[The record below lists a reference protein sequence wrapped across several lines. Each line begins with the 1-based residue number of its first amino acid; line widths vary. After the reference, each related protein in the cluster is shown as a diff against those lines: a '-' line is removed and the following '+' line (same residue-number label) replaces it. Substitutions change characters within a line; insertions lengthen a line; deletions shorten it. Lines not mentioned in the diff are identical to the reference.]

1 VRLASLVFSGTILL
15 AGLDVNRA
23 LPLPNSTRVQQ
34 QPAEQG
40 TPLQLK
46 SRRLPDAVE
55 ILIEGAG
62 AQAQL
67 RGGANKRGWAGEL
80 RPSQPSLLLNGPQV
94 LMLRDG
100 GVQAVTLDGTGQS
113 FRISIDIGS
122 SSTPVSP
129 VVSNDGINLI
139 LRFPAPPSNE
149 TKNARLDLTQPG
161 RLPQEGYTPSFRPR
175 AVAPPVGDM
184 AVGSMVLRNRGFVQ
198 LSGPPVTITAR
209 GADARDLLM
218 AMAQMGGYGFAFS
231 SDSDQAA
238 SSSSSTTSSGSA
250 GSASSGGKQGI
261 TVSFRN
267 ESFARAFNFVLLSAG
282 LQAKVED
289 RTILVGKNALSK
301 SIGAQMSKVF
311 RLNQV
316 SASGAA
322 DYLAN
327 LGAQISKTNTVT
339 ITSNEGSSTGTG
351 GGAAVGGSTTSQT
364 TSQTTTQTVIE
375 AYGASTGPLL
385 GLSGVT
391 DSRLGT
397 ITLVGDPATIAIA
410 ENYLRQLDLR
420 KRQVS
425 IEIKIV
431 DVQLGNDSQ
440 ITNSAYY
447 KAPNGAWFIS
457 DQGRGLYQTP
467 GLTLPADLPSAPP
480 ANTQNDT
487 YLDRLRASIESR
499 SAKILASPTLMVQ
512 EGSSAKVES
521 VTSIITN
528 VTESQTSG
536 GNTICSQS
544 RANAG
549 LIVPIDVQKIDDNGF
564 IALSMK
570 PEISVP
576 EPAGTAVCSGNISIY
591 NIAKRQ
597 LDSGIVR
604 LRDGQTLV
612 LTGVIQENQIAV
624 VNKVPIVGDL
634 PIIGQYFR
642 SSSNARDKKEL
653 VIMATPRIIRDD
665 DGGSYGYGNRVSTSI
680 N

>member
-1 VRLASLVFSGTILL
+1 
-15 AGLDVNRA
+15 
-23 LPLPNSTRVQQ
+23 
-34 QPAEQG
+34 
-40 TPLQLK
+40 
-46 SRRLPDAVE
+46 
-55 ILIEGAG
+55 
-62 AQAQL
+62 
-67 RGGANKRGWAGEL
+67 
-80 RPSQPSLLLNGPQV
+80 
-94 LMLRDG
+94 
-100 GVQAVTLDGTGQS
+100 
-113 FRISIDIGS
+113 
-122 SSTPVSP
+122 
-129 VVSNDGINLI
+129 
-139 LRFPAPPSNE
+139 
-149 TKNARLDLTQPG
+149 
-161 RLPQEGYTPSFRPR
+161 
-175 AVAPPVGDM
+175 
-184 AVGSMVLRNRGFVQ
+184 
-198 LSGPPVTITAR
+198 
-209 GADARDLLM
+209 
-218 AMAQMGGYGFAFS
+218 
-231 SDSDQAA
+231 
-238 SSSSSTTSSGSA
+238 
-250 GSASSGGKQGI
+250 
-261 TVSFRN
+261 
-267 ESFARAFNFVLLSAG
+267 
-282 LQAKVED
+282 
-289 RTILVGKNALSK
+289 
-301 SIGAQMSKVF
+301 
-311 RLNQV
+311 
-316 SASGAA
+316 
-322 DYLAN
+322 
-327 LGAQISKTNTVT
+327 
-339 ITSNEGSSTGTG
+339 
-351 GGAAVGGSTTSQT
+351 
-364 TSQTTTQTVIE
+364 
-375 AYGASTGPLL
+375 
-385 GLSGVT
+385 
-391 DSRLGT
+391 
-397 ITLVGDPATIAIA
+397 VGDPATIAIA

-431 DVQLGNDSQ
+431 DVQLGNDSR

-499 SAKILASPTLMVQ
+499 SAKILARKTLMVQ

>member
-23 LPLPNSTRVQQ
+23 LSSPNSTRVQQ

-67 RGGANKRGWAGEL
+67 RGGANKRGWTGEL

-100 GVQAVTLDGTGQS
+100 GVQSVTLDGTGQS
-113 FRISIDIGS
+113 FRISLETGP
-122 SSTPVSP
+122 STAPVSP
-129 VVSNDGINLI
+129 AVSNDGINLI
-139 LRFPAPPSNE
+139 LRFPAPPSNDS
-149 TKNARLDLTQPG
+149 KNARLDLTQPG
-161 RLPQEGYTPSFRPR
+161 RLPQESYTPSFRPR

-238 SSSSSTTSSGSA
+238 SSGSTGSSGSA

-364 TSQTTTQTVIE
+364 TSQTSTQTVIE

-420 KRQVS
+420 KRQVA
-425 IEIKIV
+425 IEIKIL
-431 DVQLGNDSQ
+431 DIKL
-440 ITNSAYY
+440 TNESSIDNSVYY
-447 KAPNGAWFIS
+447 KSPNGSWFIS
-457 DQGRGLYQTP
+457 DGGKGLYQTP
-467 GLTLPADLPSAPP
+467 GLPAPDSVKNIAGTT
-480 ANTQNDT
+480 ANNT
-487 YLDRLRASIESR
+487 YLERLN
-499 SAKILASPTLMVQ
+499 AKIISSTSKVLANPTLLIQ
-512 EGSSAKVES
+512 EGSNAKVEAVKS
-521 VTSIITN
+521 VVTN
-528 VTESQTSG
+528 ASQAQTVAN
-536 GNTICSQS
+536 NTICNYT

-549 LIVPIDVQKIDDNGF
+549 LVVPINVEKIDDNGF
-564 IALSMK
+564 ISLKMK
-570 PEISVP
+570 PEISVA
-576 EPAGTAVCSGNISIY
+576 ESAGHAECAGRVTIY
-591 NIAKRQ
+591 NIVKRE
-597 LDSGIVR
+597 LDSGIIR
-604 LRDGQTLV
+604 LRDNQSLV
-612 LTGVIQENQIAV
+612 LTGIMEEVQSAT
-624 VNKVPIVGDL
+624 VNKIPIMGDL
-634 PIIGQYFR
+634 PLIGQYFR
-642 SSSNARDKKEL
+642 SSTNDRIKSEL
-653 VIMATPRIIRDD
+653 VILATPRIIRDE
-665 DGGSYGYGNRVSTSI
+665 DGGSYGYGSRASTVM

>member
-23 LPLPNSTRVQQ
+23 LSLPNSTRVQQ

-100 GVQAVTLDGTGQS
+100 GVQSVTLDGTGQS
-113 FRISIDIGS
+113 FRISLETGP
-122 SSTPVSP
+122 STAPVSP
-129 VVSNDGINLI
+129 AVSNDGINLI
-139 LRFPAPPSNE
+139 LRFPAPPSNDS
-149 TKNARLDLTQPG
+149 KNARLDLTQPG
-161 RLPQEGYTPSFRPR
+161 RLPQENYTPSFRPR

-238 SSSSSTTSSGSA
+238 SSSTASSGSA

-267 ESFARAFNFVLLSAG
+267 EPFARAFNFVLLSAG

-289 RTILVGKNALSK
+289 RTILVGKNVLSK

-420 KRQVS
+420 KRQVA
-425 IEIKIV
+425 IEIRLL
-431 DVQLGNDSQ
+431 DVKLDNDTSFS
-440 ITNSAYY
+440 NSVYY
-447 KAPNGAWFIS
+447 KSPNGSWFIS
-457 DQGRGLYQTP
+457 DAGKGLYQTP
-467 GLTLPADLPSAPP
+467 GIPAPDSVKTFADSTP
-480 ANTQNDT
+480 NNT
-487 YLDRLRASIESR
+487 YLNRLKASIS
-499 SAKILASPTLMVQ
+499 SASSKLLASPTLMVQ
-512 EGSSAKVES
+512 EGNKAKVEA
-521 VTSIITN
+521 VTSVITN
-528 VTESQTSG
+528 TTQSQTSG
-536 GNTICSQS
+536 GNTICSYT
-544 RANAG
+544 RENAG
-549 LIVPIDVQKIDDNGF
+549 LIVPIDIEKIDDNGF
-564 IALSMK
+564 VSLAMK

-576 EPAGTAVCSGNISIY
+576 ELAGTADCSGPTNIF

-612 LTGVIQENQIAV
+612 LTGIIQEQLSAKADKI
-624 VNKVPIVGDL
+624 PIMGDL
-634 PIIGQYFR
+634 PLIGQYFR
-642 SSSNARDKKEL
+642 SSQTTRRKSEL
-653 VIMATPRIIRDD
+653 VILATPRIIRDE
-665 DGGSYGYGNRVSTSI
+665 DGGSYGYGTRAAATVN
-680 N
+680 